1 MILQINAPKLDTLNI
16 PYRLLMGPGPS
27 LVDPRVL
34 KAMGSP
40 LMGHLDPQ
48 FLKMLDQIQS
58 LLRYVFQTEN
68 PLTLAVPGTGT
79 AAMETAVANLTE
91 PGDRVLV
98 CVKGYF
104 GGRIAEMAERY
115 GAEVETIRRPW
126 GEAFTA
132 EEVKSALKIHPV
144 KWVAVVHAETSTGV
158 LQPLEGI
165 VEAVHSSGALLIVDA
180 VTSLGGIPL
189 GIDEAGIDV
198 CYSGSQKCIGSPPG
212 SSPITLGSKAVD
224 ALERRKK
231 PVGSWYLDLKLL
243 KKYWSEER
251 VYHHTA
257 PISTCYALHEALRI
271 IAEEGLEAR
280 WQRHCQN
287 AELLWE
293 GLEEMGLE
301 LHVPKE
307 HRLHVLTTVRV
318 PEGVNELQARRNLL
332 EKYNIEIGGG
342 LGELKDKVWRVGL
355 MGYTSRRE
363 NVVLFLDALKDV
375 LSKQ

>member
-1 MILQINAPKLDTLNI
+1 MNNQATDAPQLERLEI

-48 FLKMLDQIQS
+48 FLKLMDQVKV
-58 LLRYVFQTEN
+58 LLRYVFQTQN

-79 AAMETAVANLTE
+79 AAMEAAVANLTE

-104 GGRIAEMAERY
+104 GGRIAEMAGRY
-115 GAEVETIRRPW
+115 GAEVEVLKKPW
-126 GEAFTA
+126 GEVFTA
-132 EEVKSALKIHPV
+132 AEVRSALEKRPV
-144 KWVAVVHAETSTGV
+144 KWAAIVHAETSTGA
-158 LQPLEGI
+158 LQPLEDI
-165 VEAVHSSGALLIVDA
+165 AEAVHATGSLLIVDT

-189 GIDEAGIDV
+189 SVDQIGIDV

-212 SSPITLGSKAVD
+212 ASPVTIGPRAVE
-224 ALERRKK
+224 ALKNRKQ
-231 PVGSWYLDLKLL
+231 PVGNWYLDLSLL
-243 KKYWSEER
+243 EKYWGQER
-251 VYHHTA
+251 AYHHTA
-257 PISTCYALHEALRI
+257 PISTIYALHEALRI

-280 WQRHCQN
+280 WQRHQRN
-287 AELLWE
+287 AERLWQ
-293 GLEEMGLE
+293 GLGEMGLE
-301 LHVPKE
+301 LHVPRE
-307 HRLHVLTTVRV
+307 NRLPVLTTVRT
-318 PEGVNELQARRNLL
+318 PQGVNEVQIRRALL

-355 MGYTSRRE
+355 MGYTSRPE
-363 NVVLFLDALKDV
+363 NVVLFLGALKDV
-375 LSKQ
+375 LG

>member
-1 MILQINAPKLDTLNI
+1 MNNQATDAPQLERLDI

-48 FLKMLDQIQS
+48 FLKLMDQVKV

-79 AAMETAVANLTE
+79 AAMEAAVANLTE

-104 GGRIAEMAERY
+104 GGRIAEMAGRY
-115 GAEVETIRRPW
+115 GAEVEVLKKPW
-126 GEAFTA
+126 GEVFTQA
-132 EEVKSALKIHPV
+132 EVRSALEKRPV
-144 KWVAVVHAETSTGV
+144 KWAAIVHAETSTGA
-158 LQPLEGI
+158 LQPLEDI
-165 VEAVHSSGALLIVDA
+165 AEAVHAAGSLLIVDT

-189 GIDEAGIDV
+189 NVDQLGIDV

-212 SSPITLGSKAVD
+212 ASPITFGPRAVE
-224 ALERRKK
+224 ALKNRKQ
-231 PVGSWYLDLKLL
+231 PVGNWYLDLSLL
-243 KKYWSEER
+243 EKYWGQER
-251 VYHHTA
+251 AYHHTA
-257 PISTCYALHEALRI
+257 PISTIYALHEALMI
-271 IAEEGLEAR
+271 IAEEGLDAR
-280 WQRHCQN
+280 WQRHQRN
-287 AELLWE
+287 AERLWQ
-293 GLEEMGLE
+293 GLGEMGLE
-301 LHVPKE
+301 LHVPRE
-307 HRLHVLTTVRV
+307 NRLPALTTVRA
-318 PEGVNELQARRNLL
+318 PQGVNEVQIRRALL

-355 MGYTSRRE
+355 MGYTSRPE
-363 NVVLFLDALKDV
+363 NVVLFLGALKDV
-375 LSKQ
+375 LG